1 MTVAIV
7 DIGTLIVCSPDICG
21 NRPRIARTRM
31 TVGRIATLWQQG
43 LNAEQIQDEYP
54 HLKLEQIYAA
64 LAYYHANKAEI
75 DASLA
80 KDLMDY
86 ENYRKVFSQK
96 QEVDA

>member
-1 MTVAIV
+1 MTLTIV

-21 NRPRIARTRM
+21 NRPRIARTRI

-86 ENYRKVFSQK
+86 ENYRKDFSQK

>member
-1 MTVAIV
+1 M
-7 DIGTLIVCSPDICG
+7 
-21 NRPRIARTRM
+21 
-31 TVGRIATLWQQG
+31 
-43 LNAEQIQDEYP
+43 
-54 HLKLEQIYAA
+54 KLEQIYAA

>member
-1 MTVAIV
+1 MTLTIV

-31 TVGRIATLWQQG
+31 TVGRISTLWQQG